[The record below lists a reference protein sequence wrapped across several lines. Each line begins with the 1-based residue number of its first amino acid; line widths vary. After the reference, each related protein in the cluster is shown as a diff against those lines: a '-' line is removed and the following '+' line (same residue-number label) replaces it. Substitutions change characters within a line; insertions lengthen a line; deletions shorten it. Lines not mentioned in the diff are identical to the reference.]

1 MTNEGISAWYKAKE
15 TLLSQNATSPVSW
28 SDELALAAQDH
39 CKDSGPKGRV
49 GHKGQDGSTFQ
60 DRVNRY
66 GTFSD
71 PVSENIAYGRA
82 SGADLMLQLFI
93 DDGVKDRRHR
103 KNMLNSKH

>member
-49 GHKGQDGSTFQ
+49 GHKG
-60 DRVNRY
+60 
-66 GTFSD
+66 
-71 PVSENIAYGRA
+71 
-82 SGADLMLQLFI
+82 
-93 DDGVKDRRHR
+93 
-103 KNMLNSKH
+103 